1 MIQQGLDQWFL
12 RQDVIDQLLQS
23 GDDDLEGINAY
34 ADRILMIAQTEE
46 AEHQTLE
53 DPFDRSVALVLS
65 LVSSEGLDAWNID
78 LTSFL
83 RQFMKRVKS
92 QAKSLDL
99 PDNFIER
106 AYEIRNKYSN
116 SNNTTLDS
124 KGTSYNAKKIK
135 NKICEIC
142 NINQAVDTH
151 HLQFQEH
158 ANKNGFINEQFNKN
172 HKANLISI
180 CEICHNKIHK
190 QNKQLKKIKTS
201 QGYDL
206 VEI

>member
-34 ADRILMIAQTEE
+34 ADRILMIAQAEE
-46 AEHQTLE
+46 AEHQTLV

-92 QAKSLDL
+92 QASELDL
-99 PDNFIER
+99 
-106 AYEIRNKYSN
+106 S
-116 SNNTTLDS
+116 
-124 KGTSYNAKKIK
+124 
-135 NKICEIC
+135 
-142 NINQAVDTH
+142 
-151 HLQFQEH
+151 
-158 ANKNGFINEQFNKN
+158 
-172 HKANLISI
+172 LIHI
-180 CEICHNKIHK
+180 
-190 QNKQLKKIKTS
+190 
-201 QGYDL
+201 
-206 VEI
+206 

>member
-65 LVSSEGLDAWNID
+65 LVNSEGLDAWNID

-92 QAKSLDL
+92 QAHSLDL
-99 PDNFIER
+99 PACGRLIRMAWEVLNHQAAHLFDRIQYQDNEDEWDTGFDFGWETEYDDHEFHFTNTVLQGNADDVLENLFDER
-106 AYEIRNKYSN
+106 VRRDEGRPV
-116 SNNTTLDS
+116 TLGELLS
-124 KGTSYNAKKIK
+124 A
-135 NKICEIC
+135 
-142 NINQAVDTH
+142 
-151 HLQFQEH
+151 
-158 ANKNGFINEQFNKN
+158 
-172 HKANLISI
+172 
-180 CEICHNKIHK
+180 
-190 QNKQLKKIKTS
+190 LKDAADDADAQK
-201 QGYDL
+201 L
-206 VEI
+206 R

>member
-1 MIQQGLDQWFL
+1 M

-92 QAKSLDL
+92 QASQLDL
-99 PDNFIER
+99 PACGRLIRMAWEVLHYQATHLFDRIQYQDMEDEWDMDFEFGWEAEYDDQEFHFTNTVLQGGADDVLETLFDER
-106 AYEIRNKYSN
+106 VRRDEGRPV
-116 SNNTTLDS
+116 TLGELLS
-124 KGTSYNAKKIK
+124 A
-135 NKICEIC
+135 
-142 NINQAVDTH
+142 
-151 HLQFQEH
+151 
-158 ANKNGFINEQFNKN
+158 
-172 HKANLISI
+172 
-180 CEICHNKIHK
+180 
-190 QNKQLKKIKTS
+190 LK
-201 QGYDL
+201 DL
-206 VEI
+206 RMMQMP